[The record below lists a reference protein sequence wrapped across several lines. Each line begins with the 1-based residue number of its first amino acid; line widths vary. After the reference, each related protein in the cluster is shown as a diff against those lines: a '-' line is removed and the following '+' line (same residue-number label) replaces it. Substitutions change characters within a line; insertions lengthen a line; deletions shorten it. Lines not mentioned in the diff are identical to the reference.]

1 MIYALAFCIGI
12 IAGLR
17 TMTAPMVVSWA
28 ARISRLHL
36 GGTWLAFLGYTW
48 TPWIFTL
55 AAIGELINDK
65 LPKTPSRKTPPQ
77 FAARIVMGSLSGVAV
92 GASSGA
98 LWFGLVLGALGAVA
112 GTLGGAWARA
122 TFARAIGGKDLPIA
136 LLEDV
141 VAVGG
146 GILLMA
152 ALP

>member
-1 MIYALAFCIGI
+1 MIYVLAFCIGI

-28 ARISRLHL
+28 ARLGRLHL
-36 GGTWLAFLGYTW
+36 DGSWLAFLGYAW
-48 TPWIFTL
+48 TPWIFTV
-55 AAIGELINDK
+55 AAIGELIGDK
-65 LPKTPSRKTPPQ
+65 LPMTPSRKTPPQ
-77 FAARIVMGSLSGVAV
+77 FGARLVMGSLSGAAV
-92 GASSGA
+92 GASAGS
-98 LWFGLVLGALGAVA
+98 LWLGLVLGALGAVV

-122 TFARAIGGKDLPIA
+122 TLVRAIGGKDLPIA

-152 ALP
+152 ALA